1 MQTLLMEPFEF
12 KFCTTLV
19 FKSATDVLMCL
30 FYFAG
35 LSRSTDLNC
44 SSFEDYEGGGEI
56 KSTDGYHLWFHS
68 VNMDNNTQSL
78 IEYKNVTQL
87 RVCGNIINHDSAAR
101 AINK

>member
-35 LSRSTDLNC
+35 LSRSTDLNR
-44 SSFEDYEGGGEI
+44 SSFEDYEEGKK
-56 KSTDGYHLWFHS
+56 KSNLQMATICGSTVLTWTITHS
-68 VNMDNNTQSL
+68 L
-78 IEYKNVTQL
+78 
-87 RVCGNIINHDSAAR
+87 
-101 AINK
+101 